1 MLEEKIKEIINMENT
16 FIGDAPLDV
25 DDCQW
30 IRAASGNADL
40 YFAKDSFVTPQYIIG
55 VRSKKQTD
63 ARNIIQLI
71 YARLQQYV
79 EETRIGLIITRLPT
93 YVGRDDKY
101 RSVYTMYAKSLSSE
115 Y

>member
-1 MLEEKIKEIINMENT
+1 MLEEKIKEIINMGNT

-79 EETRIGLIITRLPT
+79 EETKIGLIITRLPT

-101 RSVYTMYAKSLSSE
+101 RSVYTLYVKSLSSE

>member
-1 MLEEKIKEIINMENT
+1 MENT

-79 EETRIGLIITRLPT
+79 EETKIGLIITRLPT
-93 YVGRDDKY
+93 YVDRDDKY
-101 RSVYTMYAKSLSSE
+101 RSVYTMYVKSLSSE

>member
-1 MLEEKIKEIINMENT
+1 MLEEKIKEIINMGNT

-79 EETRIGLIITRLPT
+79 EETKIGLIITRLPT

-101 RSVYTMYAKSLSSE
+101 RSVYTMYVKSLSSE

>member
-1 MLEEKIKEIINMENT
+1 MLEEKIREIINMGNT

-40 YFAKDSFVTPQYIIG
+40 YFAKDSFITPQYIIG

-79 EETRIGLIITRLPT
+79 EETKIGLIITRLPT

-101 RSVYTMYAKSLSSE
+101 RSVYTMYVKSLSSE